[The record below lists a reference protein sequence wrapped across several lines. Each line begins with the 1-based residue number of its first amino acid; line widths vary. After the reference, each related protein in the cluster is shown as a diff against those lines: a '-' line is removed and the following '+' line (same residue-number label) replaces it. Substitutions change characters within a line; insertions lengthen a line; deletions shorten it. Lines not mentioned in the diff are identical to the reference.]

1 MNTGREPY
9 ILVLGASIIDIFGFS
24 KTKYRSYNSTPGQ
37 VKMSFGGVCRNIAEN
52 MARVGVNVKFI
63 SIVGDDENGKAIMA
77 HGKEH
82 GYDMSDSLIL
92 KGKSTPTYLA
102 ILDEH
107 GEMVSAIADMKSID
121 EMCTDFIDE
130 KAEIIEN
137 AEYVVLDSD
146 NPEIVE
152 YMVKKFKNTKFILD
166 PVSAEKAM
174 NVKHLIKYFHTIK
187 PNRHEAE
194 ILAGFPIIDEEDLIN
209 ASNYFLSLGI
219 ERVFIS
225 LDADGIFYRDKN
237 SCGKIGTGK
246 VDVVNV
252 TGAGDSFVAGMGHG
266 YMNNLPIEE
275 IVKFA
280 ISMSVLT
287 IAHEKTIHP
296 EMCFE
301 KISSMMNEMEWKS
314 KKLL

>member
-1 MNTGREPY
+1 MRC
-9 ILVLGASIIDIFGFS
+9 D
-24 KTKYRSYNSTPGQ
+24 
-37 VKMSFGGVCRNIAEN
+37 
-52 MARVGVNVKFI
+52 
-63 SIVGDDENGKAIMA
+63 
-77 HGKEH
+77 
-82 GYDMSDSLIL
+82 
-92 KGKSTPTYLA
+92 
-102 ILDEH
+102 
-107 GEMVSAIADMKSID
+107 
-121 EMCTDFIDE
+121 TDFIDE